1 VVVIF
6 LLLFF
11 QKCFEG
17 FPRLIM
23 IVNLIVLICLSGFLV
38 SVARANV
45 ELAAGSSSKT
55 LSSTIFLNT
64 STPGVQN
71 DLFFPTDPF
80 VGQQFGNVLKRNSN
94 FLFVCTNSKV
104 YLYGKPNSINAS
116 TPLASWSLL
125 KTLQSDSPS
134 VSNGV
139 DGFGSALAVNDGF
152 VSIGAPLSGK
162 VFVYSMKDIQDSL
175 NQPES
180 VPPLP
185 VKPFLLQ
192 SPGSA
197 SSPGER
203 FGSSMDTNSDYLA
216 IGSPGSYFGSVY
228 LFKVAAGPSK

>member
-1 VVVIF
+1 
-6 LLLFF
+6 
-11 QKCFEG
+11 
-17 FPRLIM
+17 M
-23 IVNLIVLICLSGFLV
+23 IVNLIVLIGLSGFLV

-64 STPGVQN
+64 STPGVHN
-71 DLFFPTDPF
+71 GLFFPTDPF
-80 VGQQFGNVLKRNSN
+80 AGQQFGNGLKRNSN
-94 FLFVCTNSKV
+94 FLFVSSNSKV
-104 YLYGKPNSINAS
+104 YLYGTPNSVNAS
-116 TPLASWSLL
+116 TPVVPWSLL

-134 VSNGV
+134 VSNGF

-162 VFVYSMKDIQDSL
+162 VFVYSMKDIQDSI

-185 VKPFLLQ
+185 PLPVRPFLLQ
-192 SPGSA
+192 SPGSV

-203 FGSSMDTNSDYLA
+203 FGSAMDMNSDYLA